1 MNPHELARR
10 LHLERYPRSN
20 RYDPVWVLE
29 HMMGPNPLWLMEH
42 LTNRLALEPGQRVMD
57 LGCGRALSSVFLAR
71 EFDVRVHAVDL
82 WVPAAVNGSFIRA
95 AGEAERI
102 VPIHAEAH
110 QLPFADG
117 YFDAIL
123 SVDAYHYFGTD
134 SKYLAEILRFLPR
147 GGRLGVVAPGVATE
161 IEAVPDWLSPYWED
175 GFSTF
180 HSPGWW
186 RALWEASG
194 LVSVER
200 AEWIPHGHE
209 DWLCWAETWDAWART
224 TAGTPFEREASM
236 LRADADALLG
246 FVALVA
252 TKR

>member
-1 MNPHELARR
+1 
-10 LHLERYPRSN
+10 
-20 RYDPVWVLE
+20 
-29 HMMGPNPLWLMEH
+29 
-42 LTNRLALEPGQRVMD
+42 MD
-57 LGCGRALSSVFLAR
+57 LGCGRALTSVFLAR

-82 WVPAAVNGSFIRA
+82 WIPAAENWSRIRA
-95 AGEAERI
+95 ADEAERI

-134 SKYLAEILRFLPR
+134 PKYLAEILRFLPR
-147 GGRLGVVAPGVATE
+147 GGRLGVVAPGLARE
-161 IEAVPDWLSPYWED
+161 IEAIPDGLAPWWQD

-180 HSPGWW
+180 HSPSWW
-186 RALWEASG
+186 RALWEAPG

-200 AEWIPHGHE
+200 AELLARGHE
-209 DWLCWAETWDAWART
+209 DWLRWAETWDAWART
-224 TAGTPFEREASM
+224 TAGTPFEREAAM
-236 LRADADALLG
+236 LRADEDGLLG

-252 TKR
+252 TKA